1 MRSPFAAIRTLVLPA
16 GATSGARIILD
27 GVNAVIDVYDAIS
40 RFVRISP
47 ADGVYIGRPGADALS
62 LDVDGVG
69 PTVRFV
75 DSDPSAT
82 QDGHI
87 RGTTTGASAP
97 TLRLEP
103 AVRNAG
109 DRVQLDLV
117 AENEAGT
124 ARPYIALGR
133 SAPGGGYQL
142 RAGNGTDQVCGTA
155 TLAAGTVTVNNANIT
170 ANTLVLV
177 ARQAPGG
184 ALGHLSV
191 ARVAGTS
198 FTINSSSA
206 TDTSTIAYLL
216 VEPI

>member
-1 MRSPFAAIRTLVLPA
+1 MKSLIAALRTLVLPW
-16 GATSGARIILD
+16 GATTGPRIILD
-27 GVNAVIDVYDAIS
+27 GVNATIDVFDAIS

-47 ADGVYIGRPGADALS
+47 TDGVYIGRPGADALS

-142 RAGNGTDQVCGTA
+142 RAGNGTDQVCGVA
-155 TLAAGTVTVNNANIT
+155 TLAAGTITVNNVNIT
-170 ANTLVLV
+170 PATLILV
-177 ARQAPGG
+177 SRQAAGG
-184 ALGHLSV
+184 TLGHLSV
-191 ARVAGTS
+191 ARAAGTS
-198 FTINSSSA
+198 FTVNSSSA

-216 VEPI
+216 IEPI